1 MDQLSVSR
9 SSEFEALLAERLA
22 ALTGPQQ
29 EPLSIS
35 AEVEGADPDMVEAGL
50 DAVAPPASAEAEGSV
65 VGAVVSD
72 IATGVGEALPA
83 AGRGAINAINETSHA
98 ANSAAAWLNKKFL
111 DLGYVNIDLN
121 PETPLWESSEAREAR
136 LRSVGVDVNDERA
149 LNQLLIPEFI
159 DEAESTTGKLITGV
173 TQFATGM
180 IGAGRLLKAP
190 GFAGMMVKGAAV
202 DATVFDPHEDRL
214 GNLIQSVPA
223 LRNPVTEYLAAD
235 ENDSEAEGR
244 FKNALEG
251 GLLGLGI
258 EGVFRTVKA
267 LKAAKAGKTDE
278 ALTELEQ
285 AEVALKEEG
294 VDVDSAV
301 ESFDGLPRVA
311 DEAIEKTDGVA
322 PLKSE
327 SSMPVVQIDP
337 DKMKGFE
344 IDRMYDTENFTTK
357 GSVNDIGID
366 FNFQNITDEG
376 SIKST
381 LNHLSRHFAEQI
393 QAVKGGE
400 TGGVRSWQEAQKRA
414 ARFLTEMGGEGLDV
428 GVQRMMQGAQN
439 AFELDAKVLAN
450 RTFMVSLID
459 EIDNVAKA
467 ISENAPYKGKEG
479 DDLLLHYEQLRTAG
493 VEVHAYMKGMQTN
506 VARALNAFK
515 LQAGTSDKLAATMA
529 GRTRAQ
535 ILDDARK
542 FHQGVKDNHSLEHRV
557 RVLKGGAAD
566 KFWGLHN
573 EYWINAILS
582 SPKTHIINSVTGAVH
597 LGYRP
602 IEKMAAGALTGNRD
616 LMREGFYT
624 YQGYRLAFRDAAK
637 MAFTVLRSKS
647 GDAILDLA
655 NTKIDPNMG
664 SRYWTKETF
673 GIKKGPMG
681 QLVDVLGQVIRTSG
695 RLLATEDEFLKQ
707 LSFRA
712 SVFANAKVKAAAKGL
727 GPEDTLRLVQ
737 DRLNGAVA
745 ADGHARIG
753 YRPDVDEALQEARE
767 ATWTQDLEDG
777 IGKSLQDMGGKH
789 PWMRVIL
796 PFVRTPTNLMRWTWQ
811 RTPGLNRLQFQHRAD
826 MRSGDPKRVAM
837 AKARTAMGTVFW
849 GAAITAAL
857 EGNFTGAGPR
867 NWQERALK
875 EQTGWRPFS
884 IRLDKGDGTFEYV
897 QMSRADPFFLFFG
910 LAADAADVMGRS
922 GEVESGELAGAL
934 VTAVAANILSKTYLE
949 GLSRALDVMTDPT
962 PENWARYLRNQAA
975 SYVPTGV
982 QTFKTDEFGREAYT
996 VLEAMR
1002 RKIPG
1007 MSEVLDPKRNI
1018 LGEVMTAPTG
1028 WGPDTLSPFAT
1039 GVDTGDDVVNALASF
1054 EKGYRPPPPMKGNV
1068 DLLAEEFKLPPH
1080 PETGWRQSAYDRYLE
1095 LMGTVTGGGKTARQR
1110 IQDLISSE
1118 KWETLTDGVT
1128 LPGMAYSGSKQQ
1140 AVEAVLSR
1148 YRDKAWKTLLKENP
1162 TLREAV
1168 RQDERNKRQ
1177 TLKFGRLSPLSP

>member
-1 MDQLSVSR
+1 MDQLPVTR
-9 SSEFEALLAERLA
+9 SDEFEALLAERLA
-22 ALTGPQQ
+22 ALTDPQQ
-29 EPLSIS
+29 EPLSVS
-35 AEVEGADPDMVEAGL
+35 AEVEGADPEAVAAGL
-50 DAVAPPASAEAEGSV
+50 DAVSPEGGV
-65 VGAVVSD
+65 VGAVIDDV
-72 IATGVGEALPA
+72 ATGVGEALPS

-98 ANSAAAWLNKKFL
+98 ANSAAQWLNKKFI

-121 PETPLWESSEAREAR
+121 PETPLWESSDAREAR
-136 LRSVGVDVNDERA
+136 LRSIGVDVNDERA
-149 LNQLLIPEFI
+149 LNQLLLPEFI
-159 DEAESTTGKLITGV
+159 DESESVTGKLITGV

-180 IGAGRLLKAP
+180 IGAGRILKVG
-190 GFAGMMVKGAAV
+190 GFSGMMAKGAAV
-202 DATVFDPHEDRL
+202 DATVFDPHEERL

-258 EGVFRTVKA
+258 EGIFRTVKA
-267 LKAAKAGKTDE
+267 LKKAKAGKTDE
-278 ALTELEQ
+278 ALEDLES
-285 AEVALKEEG
+285 AETALKDEG
-294 VDVDSAV
+294 VDVDSALD
-301 ESFDGLPRVA
+301 SFDGLPKAEPTSR
-311 DEAIEKTDGVA
+311 EATGRDTAA
-322 PLKSE
+322 PLRSE
-327 SSMPVVQIDP
+327 ETMPVIQIDP
-337 DKMKGFE
+337 DKAKAFE
-344 IDRMYDTENFTTK
+344 IDRFYDTENFTTK

-366 FNFQNITDEG
+366 FNFKNITDEG

-381 LNHLSRHFAEQI
+381 LNQLSHHFSEQI

-400 TGGVRSWQEAQKRA
+400 AGGVRTWHEAQKRA

-450 RTFMVSLID
+450 RTFMVSLVD

-467 ISENAPYKGKEG
+467 IAENAPYKGMDG
-479 DDLLLHYEQLRTAG
+479 DDLLMHYEQMRTAG

-515 LQAGTSDKLAATMA
+515 LQAGTSDKLGGTLA
-529 GRTRAQ
+529 GRSRAQ

-542 FHQGVKDNHSLEHRV
+542 FHTGVKDNHSLEHRV

-582 SPKTHIINSVTGAVH
+582 SPKTHVINSITGAVH
-597 LGYRP
+597 VGYRP

-624 YQGYRLAFRDAAK
+624 YQGYRHAFRDAAK
-637 MAFTVLRSKS
+637 MAFTVLRSKT

-673 GIKKGPMG
+673 GVKKGPMG
-681 QLVDVLGQVIRTSG
+681 QLIDVLGQVIRTSG

-712 SVFANAKVKAAAKGL
+712 SVFADAKVKAAAKGL
-727 GPEDTLRLVQ
+727 GPEDTMQMIQ
-737 DRLNGAVA
+737 DRLNNAIA

-753 YRPDVDEALQEARE
+753 YRPYVDEALQESRE
-767 ATWTQDLEDG
+767 ATWTQDLEGG
-777 IGKSLQDMGGKH
+777 IGKSLQDLGGKH

-875 EQTGWRPFS
+875 EQTGWKPFS
-884 IRLDKGDGTFEYV
+884 IRLDKGDGTVEYV

-910 LAADAADVMGRS
+910 LAADAADVMSRS
-922 GEVESGELAGAL
+922 GEMESGELAGAM
-934 VTAVAANILSKTYLE
+934 VTAVAANILNKTYLE
-949 GLSRALDVMTDPT
+949 GLSRALEVMTDPT
-962 PENWARYLRNQAA
+962 PENWERYLRNQAA
-975 SYVPTGV
+975 SYLPTGV

-996 VLEAMR
+996 VLEAMK
-1002 RKIPG
+1002 RKMPG
-1007 MSEVLDPKRNI
+1007 LSESLDPQRNI
-1018 LGEVMTAPTG
+1018 LGEVMSAPTG
-1028 WGPDTLSPFAT
+1028 WGPDNLSPFAT

-1054 EKGYRPPPPMKGNV
+1054 EKGYRPPPSTKGNV
-1068 DLLAEEFKLPPH
+1068 DLLADEFKLPPH

-1110 IQDLISSE
+1110 IQELISSE
-1118 KWETLTDGVT
+1118 KWDKLTDGVT
-1128 LPGMAYSGSKQQ
+1128 LPGMAYPGSKQQ
-1140 AVEAVLSR
+1140 VVETILSR
-1148 YRDKAWKTLLKENP
+1148 YRDKAWKTLLKEQP
-1162 TLREAV
+1162 ALREAV
-1168 RQDERNKRQ
+1168 RQDERNKRMS
-1177 TLKFGRLSPLSP
+1177 LKFGRLSNLNP